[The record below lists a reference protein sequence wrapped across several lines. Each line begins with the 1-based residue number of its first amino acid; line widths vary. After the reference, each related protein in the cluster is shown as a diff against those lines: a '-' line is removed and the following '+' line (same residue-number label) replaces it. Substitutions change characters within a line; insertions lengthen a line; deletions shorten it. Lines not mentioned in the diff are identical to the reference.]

1 MTAPCEATE
10 VTGVPVAKDVR
21 ELDDIDERIV
31 AALRREG
38 RIPNNALAD
47 KVGIAASTCLTRLRS
62 LIDRGVIAGF
72 HAEVDPAWLGRPIQ
86 AMIAV
91 RLRSDARGAITE
103 FSDRLA
109 GMPEVLNVYFLAGAD
124 DFHVHVA
131 ARDPEDL
138 RSFVVDHL
146 SSAPEVALT
155 ETNLIFEHKR
165 GRLAE

>member
-1 MTAPCEATE
+1 MPN
-10 VTGVPVAKDVR
+10 DVR
-21 ELDDIDERIV
+21 ELDHIDQRIV
-31 AALRREG
+31 ATLRSQG
-38 RIPNNALAD
+38 RLPNNALAD
-47 KVGIAASTCLTRLRS
+47 KVGVAASTCLTRLRG
-62 LIDRGVIAGF
+62 LVDRGVIAGF
-72 HAEVDPAWLGRPIQ
+72 HAEVDPAWFGRPIQ

-91 RLRSDARGAITE
+91 RLRGDARGAINE

-131 ARDPEDL
+131 SRDTDDL
-138 RSFVVDHL
+138 RAFVVDNL

>member
-1 MTAPCEATE
+1 MPN
-10 VTGVPVAKDVR
+10 DVR
-21 ELDDIDERIV
+21 ELDDVDQRIV
-31 AALRREG
+31 AELRRQG
-38 RIPNNALAD
+38 RLPNTALAD

-62 LIDRGVIAGF
+62 LMDRGVIAGF
-72 HAEVDPAWLGRPIQ
+72 HAEVDPAWIGRPIQ

-91 RLRSDARGAITE
+91 RLRGDARGAINE

-131 ARDPEDL
+131 ARDPDDL
-138 RSFVVDHL
+138 RAFVVDHL

>member
-1 MTAPCEATE
+1 M
-10 VTGVPVAKDVR
+10 VKNVR
-21 ELDDIDERIV
+21 ELDDIDQRIV

-38 RIPNNALAD
+38 RLPNNALAE
-47 KVGIAASTCLTRLRS
+47 KVGIAASTCLTRLRA
-62 LIDRGVIAGF
+62 LVERGVITGF
-72 HAEVDPAWLGRPIQ
+72 HAEVDPAWIGRPIQ
-86 AMIAV
+86 AMISV
-91 RLRSDARGAITE
+91 RLRGDARGSINE

-109 GMPEVLNVYFLAGAD
+109 SMIEVLNVYFLGGAD

-131 ARDPEDL
+131 AKDPDDL
-138 RSFVVDHL
+138 RAFVVDNL

>member
-1 MTAPCEATE
+1 MT
-10 VTGVPVAKDVR
+10 KDVR
-21 ELDDIDERIV
+21 ELDPIDGAIV

-38 RIPNNALAD
+38 RLPNNALAE
-47 KVGIAASTCLTRLRS
+47 KVGVAASTCLTRVRALVE
-62 LIDRGVIAGF
+62 RGVIAGF
-72 HAEVDPAWLGRPIQ
+72 HAEVDPAWFGRPIQ

-91 RLRSDARGAITE
+91 RLRGDARAAINE

-109 GMPEVLNVYFLAGAD
+109 GMDEVLNVYFLAGAD

-131 ARDPEDL
+131 ARDPDDL
-138 RSFVVDHL
+138 RAFVVDNL
-146 SSAPEVALT
+146 SSAPEVART

>member
-1 MTAPCEATE
+1 MPN
-10 VTGVPVAKDVR
+10 DVR
-21 ELDDIDERIV
+21 ELDDIDQRIV
-31 AALRREG
+31 AALRSHG
-38 RIPNNALAD
+38 RLPNNALAD
-47 KVGIAASTCLTRLRS
+47 KVGVAASTCLTRLRS
-62 LIDRGVIAGF
+62 LLDRGVIAGF

-91 RLRSDARGAITE
+91 RLRGDARGAIRE

-131 ARDPEDL
+131 ARDPDDL
-138 RSFVVDHL
+138 RSFVVDNL

>member
-1 MTAPCEATE
+1 MT
-10 VTGVPVAKDVR
+10 KDLR
-21 ELDDIDERIV
+21 GLDEIDARIV
-31 AALRREG
+31 AALRRDG
-38 RIPNNALAD
+38 RLPNNALAEQA
-47 KVGIAASTCLTRLRS
+47 GIAASTCLTRVRS
-62 LIDRGVIAGF
+62 LVERGVITGF

-91 RLRSDARGAITE
+91 RLRSDARAAINE

-109 GMPEVLNVYFLAGAD
+109 AMGEVLNVYFLAGAD

-131 ARDPEDL
+131 ARDPDDL
-138 RSFVVDHL
+138 RAFVVDNL
-146 SSAPEVALT
+146 SSAPEVART

>member
-1 MTAPCEATE
+1 
-10 VTGVPVAKDVR
+10 VLVPNDVR
-21 ELDDIDERIV
+21 PLDEVDRRIV
-31 AALRREG
+31 AALRSQG
-38 RIPNNALAD
+38 RLPNNALAER
-47 KVGIAASTCLTRLRS
+47 VGIAASTCLTRLRA
-62 LIDRGVIAGF
+62 LVERGVIAGF
-72 HAEVDPAWLGRPIQ
+72 HAEVDPAWIGRPIQ

-91 RLRSDARGAITE
+91 RLRGDARGSINE

-131 ARDPEDL
+131 ARDPDDL
-138 RSFVVDHL
+138 RAFVVDHL

>member
-1 MTAPCEATE
+1 MERSG
-10 VTGVPVAKDVR
+10 GVPVKDVR
-21 ELDDIDERIV
+21 ELDDIDQRIV
-31 AALRREG
+31 TALRRQG
-38 RIPNNALAD
+38 RLPNNALAAS
-47 KVGIAASTCLTRLRS
+47 VGIAASTCLTRVRGLV
-62 LIDRGVIAGF
+62 DRGVIAGF
-72 HAEVDPAWLGRPIQ
+72 HAEVDPAWFGRPIQ

-91 RLRSDARGAITE
+91 RLRSDARGTINE

-109 GMPEVLNVYFLAGAD
+109 AMPEVLNVYFLAGAD

-131 ARDPEDL
+131 ARDPDDL

>member
-1 MTAPCEATE
+1 M
-10 VTGVPVAKDVR
+10 AKDLR

-31 AALRREG
+31 TALRREG
-38 RIPNNALAD
+38 RLPNNALAD
-47 KVGIAASTCLTRLRS
+47 RVGIAASTCLTRVRS
-62 LIDRGVIAGF
+62 LVDRGVISGF
-72 HAEVDPAWLGRPIQ
+72 HAEVDPAWFGRPIQ

-91 RLRSDARGAITE
+91 RLRSDARDTINA

-109 GMPEVLNVYFLAGAD
+109 AMPEVLNVYFLAGAD

-131 ARDPEDL
+131 ARHPEDL
-138 RSFVVDHL
+138 RAFVVDHL
-146 SSAPEVALT
+146 SSAPQVALT

>member
-1 MTAPCEATE
+1 MP
-10 VTGVPVAKDVR
+10 KDVR
-21 ELDDIDERIV
+21 ELDDIDQRIV
-31 AALRREG
+31 AALRSQG
-38 RIPNNALAD
+38 RLPNNALSA
-47 KVGIAASTCLTRLRS
+47 KVGIAASTCLIRLRS

-72 HAEVDPAWLGRPIQ
+72 HAEVDPAWLDRPIQ

-91 RLRSDARGAITE
+91 RLRGDARGTINE

-109 GMPEVLNVYFLAGAD
+109 AMPEVLNVYFLAGAD

-138 RSFVVDHL
+138 RAFVVDQL
-146 SSAPEVALT
+146 SAAPEVALT
-155 ETNLIFEHKR
+155 ETNLIFQHKR